1 MFDVH
6 RAAWGRRLLPVRR
19 PFLSAAFLVL
29 TFGVS
34 TMTAAPAAA
43 QSADDAV
50 QAAAYRAAARDPRQ
64 LDDKLFILWEYAG
77 ALREQALARIVLKAT
92 NDPEI
97 KALAT
102 MVIDGHQLGMDIMRP
117 IAAELGVVLPQ
128 QPTAID
134 LAAIEAA
141 GALPPDALEL
151 FFLRRQRAMHAWDIT
166 VFDDYLSA
174 ARNKGLKRYVA
185 ATRAPLREH
194 AEWVNRVAA
203 KRGIEGG
210 LTVFG
215 AGGR

>member
-1 MFDVH
+1 
-6 RAAWGRRLLPVRR
+6 
-19 PFLSAAFLVL
+19 
-29 TFGVS
+29 
-34 TMTAAPAAA
+34 MTAAPAAA